1 MKNLCSAGEKD
12 ISAERESPAIVPP
25 TLENNRGASSC
36 FERSKQAMF
45 APSDSSFPYIIKELK
60 AKGDADV
67 PAKAG

>member
-1 MKNLCSAGEKD
+1 
-12 ISAERESPAIVPP
+12 
-25 TLENNRGASSC
+25 LENNRGASSC